1 MAIVRV
7 HKAQNYTCI
16 SNHILRNTEASL
28 KAKGLLTW
36 MISCEDDWDFSIE
49 GMKKVLKEQDTSIT
63 STLHELQ
70 KLGYVKVTKLM
81 PESYTNE
88 LGEKIVV
95 RSRMEYV
102 YDVQDEPF
110 QDVENQDIESL
121 ALEFQDIENQAQRSN
136 NIKEIPNKE
145 IPNKETPAPPVS
157 AKKNHSMV
165 YKETKTLRDDLESG
179 KEVAV
184 QKKERKKQTELD
196 KCVAEIDSEE
206 YGFSE
211 DLKEL
216 LRDHLNISFHSKD
229 PKRIKS
235 KGNYQQKL
243 RALKQLISKG
253 NDGIKVVQQSIDR
266 QWNAFYE
273 VKEDYHKKDTRL
285 EGVKAGNESYTKEEI
300 AEMMKTSKVY

>member
-1 MAIVRV
+1 LSKHIQFIQIPGFATNKNGLDLAPVEAMIFGIIFSFSQDGSSEYCAGRKYLAEATNTSLSTIDRV
-7 HKAQNYTCI
+7 LSYLVERELIIKTVFEYHGMTFNNYKANMQKINQFLMDSSSIQNEEGCSQIDERGPIQIDEGY
-16 SNHILRNTEASL
+16 SA
-28 KAKGLLTW
+28 
-36 MISCEDDWDFSIE
+36 DDE
-49 GMKKVLKEQDTSIT
+49 HNIT
-63 STLHELQ
+63 
-70 KLGYVKVTKLM
+70 
-81 PESYTNE
+81 
-88 LGEKIVV
+88 
-95 RSRMEYV
+95 
-102 YDVQDEPF
+102 
-110 QDVENQDIESL
+110 
-121 ALEFQDIENQAQRSN
+121 
-136 NIKEIPNKE
+136 NKE
-145 IPNKETPAPPVS
+145 INNKINKETPASPVS

-196 KCVAEIDSEE
+196 KCIAEIDSEE

-216 LRDHLNISFHSKD
+216 LREHLNISFHSKD

-273 VKEDYHKKDTRL
+273 VKEDYQKKDTRL

-300 AEMMKTSKVY
+300 AEMMRTSKVY